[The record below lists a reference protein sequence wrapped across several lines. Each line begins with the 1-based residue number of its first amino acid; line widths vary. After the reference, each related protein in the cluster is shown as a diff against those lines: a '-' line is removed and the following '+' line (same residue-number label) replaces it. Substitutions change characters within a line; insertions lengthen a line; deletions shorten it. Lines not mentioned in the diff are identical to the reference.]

1 MFDGGQCSST
11 KATEVDYLGC
21 MFGRRVVFVSISGT
35 LRALLQER
43 WEVYM
48 FDEGSLSST
57 STYQSKGV
65 RGLFDRLGQ
74 CSFQVLLFLALEQRW
89 ERFV

>member
-1 MFDGGQCSST
+1 
-11 KATEVDYLGC
+11 
-21 MFGRRVVFVSISGT
+21 MFGRRVVFVSTSGT

-74 CSFQVLLFLALEQRW
+74 CTFQVLLFLALEQRW

>member
-21 MFGRRVVFVSISGT
+21 MFGRRVVFVSTSGT

-65 RGLFDRLGQ
+65 RL
-74 CSFQVLLFLALEQRW
+74 
-89 ERFV
+89 

>member
-21 MFGRRVVFVSISGT
+21 MFGRRAVFVSTSGT
-35 LRALLQER
+35 LKGHYYKRGGR
-43 WEVYM
+43 CM
-48 FDEGSLSST
+48 FDGGSISST

-74 CSFQVLLFLALEQRW
+74 CTFQVLLFLALEQRW